1 MNSKTICLRV
11 SEIESGIQV
20 NKFLSEEFV
29 AQWATTQRP
38 KLGNSNGMVVAKIEG
53 APDGKIAV
61 TALIE
66 EGDITEVYLGSGRG
80 RDLELT
86 IPYDLAID
94 LFRHSADPAV
104 EYMKGRL
111 KMSGDMALWLEVLP
125 AWRSRVMDN
134 KEPELANQTEF

>member
-1 MNSKTICLRV
+1 MNSRTICLRV

-38 KLGNSNGMVVAKIEG
+38 KLGNSSGMVVAKIEG

-134 KEPELANQTEF
+134 KEPELANHTEF